1 MDALLFVFQWQ
12 RECDGGVLLLQEGG
26 PCGDC
31 HALYGA
37 SSYCGKCVLVLVWD
51 ETQKNISAA
60 GSEEKRATTVLFK
73 ENTDTNSYSNLIFE
87 HFCTL

>member
-51 ETQKNISAA
+51 ETQKIL
-60 GSEEKRATTVLFK
+60 VLQDLRK
-73 ENTDTNSYSNLIFE
+73 NVPQQCYLRRTQT
-87 HFCTL
+87 

>member
-51 ETQKNISAA
+51 ETQKILVLQDLRKNVPQQCYLR
-60 GSEEKRATTVLFK
+60 RAQTQ
-73 ENTDTNSYSNLIFE
+73 I
-87 HFCTL
+87 HTLT

>member
-37 SSYCGKCVLVLVWD
+37 SSYCGECVLVLVWD
-51 ETQKNISAA
+51 ETQKIL
-60 GSEEKRATTVLFK
+60 VLQDLRK
-73 ENTDTNSYSNLIFE
+73 NVPQQCYLRRTQTQI
-87 HFCTL
+87 HTLT